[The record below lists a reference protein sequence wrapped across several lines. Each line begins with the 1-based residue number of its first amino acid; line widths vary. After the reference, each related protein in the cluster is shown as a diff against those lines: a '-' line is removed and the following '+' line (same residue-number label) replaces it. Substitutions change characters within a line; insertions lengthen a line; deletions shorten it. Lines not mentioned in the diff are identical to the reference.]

1 MPLKKTK
8 NCAEEKNMKAKIL
21 WKGFKITCSVS
32 DLSKICVECGSSF
45 YANKEDIFEMGFSDS
60 DEDEVRDDLK
70 YLRNQL
76 RIKRQK
82 TQEELEKLECK
93 CSICDKMTN
102 MKIMPSIVSYMTDGD
117 KKRRL
122 EILNNPKADEQVKK
136 WLRAW

>member
-1 MPLKKTK
+1 
-8 NCAEEKNMKAKIL
+8 MKAKIL